1 MEETDNRHRWLLRA
15 RRERP
20 RCRAADERD
29 EVAPPDYS
37 ITSSAATSTTS
48 LSSRLLGE
56 LAHGGTAG
64 NSGIEQNVSTCGNIE
79 KVIRYRPSISLVAR
93 QWWSSRAGEAAQ
105 HESGYPWPWHGM
117 SNFFIPLWT

>member
-1 MEETDNRHRWLLRA
+1 MLSGGHSDHVGTGFGANFPLR
-15 RRERP
+15 RLSKWRG
-20 RCRAADERD
+20 
-29 EVAPPDYS
+29 YS

-79 KVIRYRPSISLVAR
+79 KVIRYRPSMSLVAR
-93 QWWSSRAGEAAQ
+93 QCWSSRAGEAAQ
-105 HESGYPWPWHGM
+105 HESG
-117 SNFFIPLWT
+117 

>member
-1 MEETDNRHRWLLRA
+1 MTRARARA
-15 RRERP
+15 RRFP
-20 RCRAADERD
+20 NFSKGQA
-29 EVAPPDYS
+29 
-37 ITSSAATSTTS
+37 
-48 LSSRLLGE
+48 LSRLLGE

-93 QWWSSRAGEAAQ
+93 QCWSSRAGEAAQ